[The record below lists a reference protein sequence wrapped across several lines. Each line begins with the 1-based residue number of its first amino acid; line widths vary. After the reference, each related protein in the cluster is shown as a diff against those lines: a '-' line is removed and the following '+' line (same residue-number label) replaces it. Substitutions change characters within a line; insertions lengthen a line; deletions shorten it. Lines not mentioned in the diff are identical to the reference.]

1 MWRWRLAYRA
11 DHARYARPAAGG
23 PPAAPGWREDTYAIK
38 ICFYETPFIATIT
51 NRFIEDRLQ
60 SEYEINVA
68 FGPTKL
74 PMIEGRLG

>member
-1 MWRWRLAYRA
+1 MRG
-11 DHARYARPAAGG
+11 PQPVAASGAWVG
-23 PPAAPGWREDTYAIK
+23 EDTYVIK

-60 SEYEINVA
+60 SEYEVNVS

-74 PMIEGRLG
+74 PMIEGRLGVTR